1 MSAALL
7 FCGENGEYYSR
18 LIWEFSVGGNVW
30 TGQTHS
36 EPRYSISAPVPAV
49 GRQGSSAAV
58 PSSSSSVLSLPSSP
72 AIRLQNYRLRILK
85 RFTSCSI
92 RPISDQSS
100 CGPSRIAKD
109 LEQLDGDCHYQI
121 RVRCLGEARYQIA
134 EVSPPLYKRLSKRAN
149 YGYERKIRKVKP

>member
-1 MSAALL
+1 MSIT
-7 FCGENGEYYSR
+7 FR

-58 PSSSSSVLSLPSSP
+58 PSSSSSVLSLPSAP
-72 AIRLQNYRLRILK
+72 AIKLQNSSLRTLK

-92 RPISDQSS
+92 RPISGRTS
-100 CGPSRIAKD
+100 CGPPPPPALPRLWNSWMGIAITK
-109 LEQLDGDCHYQI
+109 H
-121 RVRCLGEARYQIA
+121 VRCLGEARYQIT
-134 EVSPPLYKRLSKRAN
+134 EVSPRYISDYQNELN
-149 YGYERKIRKVKP
+149 YGYEKGYVQYFILNPIL